1 MRCLSFGK
9 DTILPPNALI
19 QHVDT
24 AELYE
29 RLPGSMRRLDLL
41 KMF

>member
-19 QHVDT
+19 EYVDT
-24 AELYE
+24 VELYE
-29 RLPGSMRRLDLL
+29 RVPGNMRRLDLL